1 MGDLGFTNEPIDVAS
16 IPKLRDED
24 FVGVHPNYLK
34 VSLIGYA
41 IWIAIV
47 LAAGIVVS
55 ILVDEYKWIPLVVMA
70 GVLALTVLGMVFT
83 VLGVKN
89 IGYQVREHD
98 LSHRAGVFIK
108 TVETVPFVRVQH
120 ARVTQGPIQR
130 LFGISSVDVN
140 SAGPD
145 LSLNGLGEDDAER
158 LRAIVVERAG
168 ELVEES

>member
-1 MGDLGFTNEPIDVAS
+1 MTDLGFTNEPIDVQS

-41 IWIAIV
+41 IWTVIV
-47 LAAGIVVS
+47 LAAGIIVS
-55 ILVDEYKWIPLVVMA
+55 VLLDEYTWIPLAVMG
-70 GVLALTVLGMVFT
+70 GVLALTALGIVAT

-89 IGYQVREHD
+89 IGYQVRQHD
-98 LSHRAGVFIK
+98 LSYRQGVFIK

-130 LFGISSVDVN
+130 MFGISSVDVN

-145 LSLNGLGEDDAER
+145 LSLNGLGAEDAER
-158 LRAIVVERAG
+158 LRAMVVERAG